1 MSHHIKLSVRQQ
13 IQSLRNAILQLSDLP
28 FSEILSERSLQQIIE
43 DSPRKR
49 NRIFTTLVT
58 LKAFIAQVLSAD
70 RSCRQAVSQVLAE
83 RISQGKKAN
92 SINTGSYCKA
102 RDDLPLEALVQ
113 TAKETG
119 KALHN
124 QAHPSWCWKGHN
136 TLIVDGTT
144 MLMPDTESNQQAFP
158 QQTCQKQGLG
168 FPITRI
174 VGLISLSTG
183 SVVSYAQGAYQGKG
197 TGETS
202 LLSRLFCDIATNDLL
217 LADRYYCTWA
227 IIALLL
233 KQGSHIL
240 VQNHAQRKENFSVG
254 EKLGTKDHII
264 FWKKPKR
271 KPAWISDIDYLA
283 LPDEIRIREFSVGG
297 IVYVTTLLDNKK
309 YPKKELA
316 TLYKE
321 RWKIELDFRHIKTN
335 LGMEMLRCKSADRV
349 RKETAIYFLSYN
361 LIRASIARSAVM
373 NKKTPRQ
380 FSFMTAVQLYNEV
393 KVQLA
398 FCAGEMLLY
407 IARSSLDAMT
417 AIDTG
422 KQKRKNQP
430 RAVKRRPKAYPLLKI
445 PRKEACE
452 LLNQGV
458 TA

>member
-1 MSHHIKLSVRQQ
+1 MTHHIKLSIKQQ
-13 IQSLRNAILQLSDLP
+13 IQSFKNAILQLPELP
-28 FSEILSERSLQQIIE
+28 FSEILSEHSLQQIIE

-49 NRIFTTLVT
+49 HRIFTPLVT

-92 SINTGSYCKA
+92 SINTSSYCKA
-102 RDDLPLEALVQ
+102 RDDLPLKTLIQ

-119 KALHN
+119 KTLHS
-124 QAHPSWCWKGHN
+124 QAHPGWLWKGHN

-158 QQTCQKQGLG
+158 QQTCQKPGLG

-183 SVVSYAQGAYQGKG
+183 SIVSYAQGAYQGKG

-202 LLSRLFCDIATNDLL
+202 LFSRLFCDIATNDLL

-227 IIALLL
+227 IITLLL
-233 KQGSHIL
+233 KQDSHIL
-240 VQNHAQRKENFSVG
+240 VQNHAQRKEDFSIG
-254 EKLGTKDHII
+254 EKLGAKDHII

-283 LPDEIRIREFSVGG
+283 LPDEVRIREFSVGG
-297 IVYVTTLLDNKK
+297 IVYVTTLLDSKK

-316 TLYKE
+316 KLYKK

-349 RKETAIYFLSYN
+349 RKEIAVYFLSYN
-361 LIRASIARSAVM
+361 LIRASIARSSVM

-380 FSFMTAVQLYNEV
+380 FSFMTAVQLYNEI
-393 KVQLA
+393 KIQLT
-398 FCAGEMLLY
+398 FRAGKILQH
-407 IARSSLDAMT
+407 IAKSSLDAMT
-417 AIDTG
+417 MIGIG
-422 KQKRKNQP
+422 KQKRKKQP
-430 RAVKRRPKAYPLLKI
+430 RAVKRRPKAYPLLKT

-458 TA
+458 IA